1 MALSSVALKMLVVKE
16 RTAGT
21 VHLKG
26 LPLDAQL
33 KDSTLFHECTKADTG
48 MTTNEDQCKL
58 LHEVISS

>member
-1 MALSSVALKMLVVKE
+1 MLVVKE